1 MEVPAKIILAVL
13 FLSSAATS
21 ALFAQAKAP
30 AVYVDKGACPFECCT
45 YRAWRTEKNTV
56 AYASPH
62 KGSKR
67 VGMFKAG
74 TRVVGLT
81 GEVRTKPGTFKITKA
96 HEKYRPGDTLLVYT
110 PLGEGF
116 YKVWFKGRMF
126 QEELDFMSGPFEQS
140 LPRCNETPACWGTL
154 EKQMEIDWWVKVR
167 SRDGWVGWTNQTE
180 NFSNMDAC
188 G

>member
-1 MEVPAKIILAVL
+1 
-13 FLSSAATS
+13 
-21 ALFAQAKAP
+21 
-30 AVYVDKGACPFECCT
+30 
-45 YRAWRTEKNTV
+45 
-56 AYASPH
+56 
-62 KGSKR
+62 
-67 VGMFKAG
+67 
-74 TRVVGLT
+74 
-81 GEVRTKPGTFKITKA
+81 
-96 HEKYRPGDTLLVYT
+96 
-110 PLGEGF
+110 
-116 YKVWFKGRMF
+116 MF

>member
-1 MEVPAKIILAVL
+1 METPGKILALL
-13 FLSSAATS
+13 FLSCASTS
-21 ALFAQAKAP
+21 ALFAQSKAP
-30 AVYVDKGACPFECCT
+30 AIYVDKGACPFECCT
-45 YRAWRTEKNTV
+45 YRTWRTEKNTV

-67 VGMFKAG
+67 VGMFRAG

-81 GEVRTKPGTFKITKA
+81 GEVRTKPGTFKITKVHA
-96 HEKYRPGDTLLVYT
+96 KYRPGDILLVYT

-126 QEELDFMSGPFEQS
+126 EEGLDFMSGPFEQS
-140 LPRCNETPACWGTL
+140 LPRCAETPECWGTL
-154 EKQMEIDWWVKVR
+154 EKQMEVDWWVKVR